1 MFLKSDQETSL
12 QSDLSNVV
20 VKIYLQS
27 DLSIGVRYIYYL
39 QSDLSIV
46 VETEKCLQSDPSI
59 YVVELCYKTYKRVV
73 SRELIMSLWR
83 EGEKH
88 FCAVQMIG
96 NYKDWPR
103 QTDVGD
109 TSRQPARVCTLCI

>member
-1 MFLKSDQETSL
+1 MFLQSDQETRL

-20 VKIYLQS
+20 VKI
-27 DLSIGVRYIYYL
+27 YL

-73 SRELIMSLWR
+73 SRADNVIVERGR
-83 EGEKH
+83 ETLL
-88 FCAVQMIG
+88 CSSD
-96 NYKDWPR
+96 DWQLQRLDTTDRCGR
-103 QTDVGD
+103 QQ
-109 TSRQPARVCTLCI
+109 SQAS